1 MRKAFSPVVILCAVS
16 AGFVGGV
23 ASQWWRPMQTVSAQI
38 QAPRQMQA
46 QRFVLV
52 DPNGRTRGEFKMEG
66 TQPEIV
72 LYDRDGSVAWKVTA
86 QSGRPHVTPMDI
98 RK

>member
-1 MRKAFSPVVILCAVS
+1 MKKVFSPVVILCAVS
-16 AGFVGGV
+16 AGFLGGV
-23 ASQWWRPMQTVSAQI
+23 ASQWWRPMQTVSAQL

-52 DPNGRTRGEFKMEG
+52 DPNGRTRGEFRMEG
-66 TQPEIV
+66 AQPEIV